1 MRYMT
6 KRAITKVE
14 AIPLSAPLPE
24 TLRTA
29 SDAKDRVSIVLV
41 RVQTD
46 DGLVGHGECMGRW
59 TPLAY
64 ARIIDD
70 LFTPRLIGRDPFD
83 AAAIWSDLSRSLYAR
98 TAGMLV
104 EAIAGVDI
112 ALWDLMGQAAGLPV
126 HKLLGGVGRTEVDAY
141 GSSIMVTDEEASV
154 RAAERIVSSGFTG
167 LKLKVAGNPVRDLER
182 VDAVRRAIGDGVSLF
197 VDANWAYDLPTA
209 ILLGD
214 ALADRG
220 VEWLEEPL
228 VPEDNEG
235 LRALA
240 SRTRIALACGESE
253 FTADGFADLITSR
266 SLAFVQPDVARAGG
280 ITETRRIATLAD
292 AHHVSYAPHV
302 GFSGAVC
309 VAATLH
315 LCAAAPNF
323 SVFEAMV
330 IPNPLRE
337 ELCEETPGD
346 PSTLTATGALPVP
359 QGPGLGIRIR
369 EDALERFLV
378 RP

>member
-1 MRYMT
+1 VT
-6 KRAITKVE
+6 KRTITAVE
-14 AIPLSAPLPE
+14 ALPLRAELPH

-29 SDAKDRVSIVLV
+29 SDAKDSVAMVLV
-41 RVQTD
+41 RVHTD
-46 DGLVGHGECMGRW
+46 DGLVGYGECMGRW
-59 TPLAY
+59 APLAY

-70 LFTPRLIGRDPFD
+70 LFTPRLLGRDPFD
-83 AAAIWSDLSRSLYAR
+83 AAAIWRDLSRSLYAR
-98 TAGMLV
+98 TGGMLV

-112 ALWDLMGQAAGLPV
+112 ALWDLMGKAAGLPV
-126 HKLLGGVGRTEVDAY
+126 FKLLGGIGRSEVAAY
-141 GSSIMVTDEEASV
+141 ASSIMVTDDETTL
-154 RAAERIVSSGFTG
+154 RDAERLASGGFSG
-167 LKLKVAGNPVRDLER
+167 LKLKVAGDPVRDLER
-182 VDAVRRAIGDGVSLF
+182 VDAVRLTIGDDVKLF

-209 ILLGD
+209 ARVGD

-220 VEWLEEPL
+220 VQWLEEPL
-228 VPEDNEG
+228 VPEDHAG
-235 LRALA
+235 YQALA
-240 SRTRIALACGESE
+240 ARTRIAIACGESE
-253 FTADGFADLITSR
+253 FTAAGLADLITSR
-266 SLAFVQPDVARAGG
+266 SIGFVQPDVARAGG

-292 AHHVSYAPHV
+292 TCNVAFAPHV

-337 ELCEETPGD
+337 ELCVETPGD
-346 PSTLTATGALPVP
+346 PRKLTPTGCLSVP
-359 QGPGLGIRIR
+359 EGPGLGIEIR

-378 RP
+378 TA